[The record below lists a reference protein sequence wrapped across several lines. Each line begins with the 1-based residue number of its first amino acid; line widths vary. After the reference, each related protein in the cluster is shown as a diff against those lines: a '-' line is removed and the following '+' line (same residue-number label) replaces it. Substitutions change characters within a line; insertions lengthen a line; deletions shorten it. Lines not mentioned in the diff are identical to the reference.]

1 MAMVT
6 SAALEKVYHVN
17 IHLFGGLYWRSI
29 VEVTNADA
37 EVTIALSLVWDLKS
51 VYHVRINV
59 YHIGHLNHLQRSQF
73 FALCP

>member
-1 MAMVT
+1 MVT
-6 SAALEKVYHVN
+6 SAALKKVYHVN
-17 IHLFGGLYWRSI
+17 IHLFGGLYWRLI
-29 VEVTNADA
+29 LEVTNADA

>member
-6 SAALEKVYHVN
+6 SAALKKVYHVN
-17 IHLFGGLYWRSI
+17 IHLFGGLYWRLI
-29 VEVTNADA
+29 LEVTNADA

-59 YHIGHLNHLQRSQF
+59 YHLGGLQ
-73 FALCP
+73 